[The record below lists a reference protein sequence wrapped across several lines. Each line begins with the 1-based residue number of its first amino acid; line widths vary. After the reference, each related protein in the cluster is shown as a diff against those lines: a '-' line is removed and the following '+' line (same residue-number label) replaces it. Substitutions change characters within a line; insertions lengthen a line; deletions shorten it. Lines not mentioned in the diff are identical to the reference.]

1 MFSNILDYL
10 DGLYSSIIK
19 HGAFCGKKIICRLIL
34 SAIYHLNNLLCWY
47 YHNVKK
53 KKICSPENCDYIVS
67 LTTYPA
73 RVGNV
78 WRVIEMAANQKGI
91 KENYAICLYLIES
104 EFDGI
109 ELPQEIKELQERGLT
124 VKFNK
129 ENLKCHNKYYYAFKD
144 YPEKSIVTID
154 DDLQY
159 NHHTISGLISKSK
172 EFQKC
177 IIYNYGAYVLKNKPF
192 LTWPD
197 AYSQCSPHI
206 DIYPLGVGGVLY
218 PPHACHELVLKNTVI
233 RETCLCADDMWLNF
247 ASRMNK
253 TKVVQTGLKSSYIVL
268 PDSSQQNALWKSNAN
283 AEIAGNDKQIN
294 AISDWAKKNYGCDF
308 FVNL

>member
-19 HGAFCGKKIICRLIL
+19 HGAFCEKKIICRLIL

-91 KENYAICLYLIES
+91 KENYAICLYLIVS

-218 PPHACHELVLKNTVI
+218 PPHACHELVLKNAVI
-233 RETCLCADDMWLNF
+233 KETCLCADDMWLNF

>member
-218 PPHACHELVLKNTVI
+218 PPHACHELVLKKAVI
-233 RETCLCADDMWLNF
+233 KETCLCADDMWLNF

-294 AISDWAKKNYGCDF
+294 AISDWTKKNYGCDF